1 MEVVFAVAAWVI
13 ILGLIW
19 LLLYLYFL
27 PTIIAHHY
35 DNENTKR
42 IFLVNL
48 VTWWTCLGW
57 LVAFFWAILEKDD
70 IDLIETIRE
79 KL

>member
-1 MEVVFAVAAWVI
+1 MEVVFGLAALVL
-13 ILGLIW
+13 ILALIW
-19 LLLYLYFL
+19 FLLYLYFL

-42 IFLVNL
+42 IFFVNL
-48 VTWWTCLGW
+48 VTGWTCLGW
-57 LVAFFWAILEKDD
+57 LLTFFWALLEKDD

>member
-1 MEVVFAVAAWVI
+1 MEVVFALAALVI

-48 VTWWTCLGW
+48 VTGLTCLGW

>member
-1 MEVVFAVAAWVI
+1 MIELVLF
-13 ILGLIW
+13 ILAGALIGFS
-19 LLLYLYFL
+19 LYLYFL
-27 PTIIAHHY
+27 PTIIAY
-35 DNENTKR
+35 DYYNENAKR
-42 IFLVNL
+42 IFYLNL
-48 VTWWTCLGW
+48 VTGWTCVGW

>member
-1 MEVVFAVAAWVI
+1 MEVVFGLTALVL
-13 ILGLIW
+13 ILALIW
-19 LLLYLYFL
+19 FLLYLYFL

-42 IFLVNL
+42 IFFVNL
-48 VTWWTCLGW
+48 VTGWTCLGW
-57 LVAFFWAILEKDD
+57 LLAFFWALLEKND

>member
-1 MEVVFAVAAWVI
+1 MEVVFGLAALVL
-13 ILGLIW
+13 ILALIW
-19 LLLYLYFL
+19 FLLYLYFL
-27 PTIIAHHY
+27 PTFIAHHY

-42 IFLVNL
+42 IFFANL
-48 VTWWTCLGW
+48 VTGWTCLGW
-57 LVAFFWAILEKDD
+57 LLAFFWALLEKDD

>member
-1 MEVVFAVAAWVI
+1 MEVVFGLAALVL
-13 ILGLIW
+13 ILALIW
-19 LLLYLYFL
+19 FLLYLYFL

-42 IFLVNL
+42 IFFVNL
-48 VTWWTCLGW
+48 VTGWTCLGW
-57 LVAFFWAILEKDD
+57 LLAFFWALLEKDD

>member
-1 MEVVFAVAAWVI
+1 MEVVFGLAVLVL
-13 ILGLIW
+13 ILALIW
-19 LLLYLYFL
+19 FLLYLYFL

-42 IFLVNL
+42 IFFVNL
-48 VTWWTCLGW
+48 VTGWTCLGW
-57 LVAFFWAILEKDD
+57 LLAFFWALLEKDD

>member
-1 MEVVFAVAAWVI
+1 MSEVVVALIFALA
-13 ILGLIW
+13 LIC
-19 LLLYLYFL
+19 LSLYLYFL

-35 DNENTKR
+35 NAENETW
-42 IFLVNL
+42 IFYLNL
-48 VTWWTCLGW
+48 VTGWTCLGW
-57 LVAFFWAILEKDD
+57 ILALFWAQKEDD

>member
-1 MEVVFAVAAWVI
+1 MEVVFALAALVI

-35 DNENTKR
+35 DNENTER

-48 VTWWTCLGW
+48 VTGLTCLGW

>member
-1 MEVVFAVAAWVI
+1 MAGAFAAF
-13 ILGLIW
+13 ILVLALIC

-27 PTIIAHHY
+27 PTIISHHY
-35 DNENTKR
+35 DSENKTWL
-42 IFLVNL
+42 FYLNL
-48 VTWWTCLGW
+48 VTGWTCLGW

>member
-1 MEVVFAVAAWVI
+1 MEVVFGLAALVL
-13 ILGLIW
+13 ILALIW
-19 LLLYLYFL
+19 FLLYLYFL

-35 DNENTKR
+35 DNENTIW
-42 IFLVNL
+42 IFLLNL
-48 VTWWTCLGW
+48 VTGWTCLGW
-57 LVAFFWAILEKDD
+57 LLAFFWALLEKND

>member
-1 MEVVFAVAAWVI
+1 MEVVFALAALVI

-42 IFLVNL
+42 IFFANL
-48 VTWWTCLGW
+48 VTGWTCLGW
-57 LVAFFWAILEKDD
+57 LVAFFWALLEKDD